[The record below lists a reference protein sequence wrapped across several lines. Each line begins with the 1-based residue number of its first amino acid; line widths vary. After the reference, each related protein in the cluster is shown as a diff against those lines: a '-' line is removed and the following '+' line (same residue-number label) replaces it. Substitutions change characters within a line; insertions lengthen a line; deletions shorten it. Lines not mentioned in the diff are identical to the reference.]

1 MRALELIACLWVG
14 SCTFVSTVNEP
25 ALQSEIVAQGE
36 WTHPSGAVFPEQ
48 IAGFRRGPITALSAD
63 GRSVAIAYLIP
74 EGPPVFVTVYVYPRK
89 NQALRD
95 HFESVVKE
103 IQQYHR
109 DAEVQSAELDKFPGR
124 TRSAPQVGA
133 RFVFETSIGGNN
145 EKVAAYALLGGTDE
159 WWVKVRATF
168 PLEIEQPALR
178 PLAAFLA
185 KLPEPGPAA
194 PAAPPTPEAQGSR

>member
-1 MRALELIACLWVG
+1 MRIATMIAGLLG
-14 SCTFVSTVNEP
+14 TSCTFVSTVNEP
-25 ALQSEIVAQGE
+25 TLQSEIVAHGE
-36 WTHPSGAVFPEQ
+36 WTHPSGAVFSEQ

-63 GRSVAIAYLIP
+63 GRSTAIAYQSP
-74 EGPPVFVTVYVYPRK
+74 DGSPVFVTVYVYPRK
-89 NQALRD
+89 GQALRD
-95 HFESVVKE
+95 QFESVVKE

-185 KLPEPGPAA
+185 RLPEPGPAA
-194 PAAPPTPEAQGSR
+194 PTAPPTSEAQGSR